1 MNWNTRVARIS
12 TNLLLTLLPVLAA
25 SAHADAGRVARVT
38 VFPDRAQITRMLE
51 TDASAGDGELTVTG
65 LPARL
70 DRDSLQVRA
79 SGPEGL
85 TLGAV
90 ELRPV
95 RGADRLG
102 AEGRALEE
110 RIRELEDQRQAV
122 ANRVEALEIQ
132 LALIRALGIH
142 PGEGA
147 PPPDTWPRAI
157 ETVGERAREAL
168 DGKLAAE
175 REIRDRDR
183 ELEQLRR
190 QLEDLGAAERDTL
203 DARIAYRSARPGAV
217 RFEIRYTVPGARWRP
232 IHELR
237 LDTENSTMRLTQ
249 RAEIRQSTGE
259 DWSGVELHVSASRPE
274 LGGRLPELE
283 TWYVDLPRPA
293 AKQPQ
298 RRAAEAETA
307 PPAAAPEPVPPPPPP
322 RVAVDEQVMRE
333 ADLMTALL
341 AAGDFSAEYQV
352 PGRVDVPADNS
363 EHRFNLAVHELPV
376 EIGARAVPKARPQ
389 AYLYAEATY
398 DGSAEL
404 LPGTATLYQDG
415 VLVGSTVLDALPP
428 GGELAAAFG
437 VDERIQ
443 IDYQTRQDTRGTEGR
458 IRRQNRRQ
466 RGYVIE
472 VTNGHTRRMP
482 ITILDQIPV
491 PRDERIDVEL
501 TDGGDAP
508 TDRDVDGRPGVL
520 EWTHQYAPGE
530 TRHIAF
536 GYRATFP
543 DDVDRLVGW

>member
-1 MNWNTRVARIS
+1 MNWNTRVARTS
-12 TNLLLTLLPVLAA
+12 TSLLLTLLSVPA
-25 SAHADAGRVARVT
+25 SSARAEAGRVASVT
-38 VFPDRAQITRMLE
+38 VFPDRAQVTRMLE
-51 TDASAGDGELTVTG
+51 IDASAGDGELTVTG

-132 LALIRALGIH
+132 LALIRALGVQ

-147 PPPDTWPRAI
+147 PPPETWTRAI
-157 ETVGERAREAL
+157 ETVGERARAAL

-190 QLEDLGAAERDTL
+190 QLEDLGAVERDTL
-203 DARIAYRSARPGAV
+203 DAQIGYHSAGAGRV

-237 LDTENSTMRLTQ
+237 LDTESSTMRLTQ

-293 AKQPQ
+293 AEQP
-298 RRAAEAETA
+298 RLRAAAE
-307 PPAAAPEPVPPPPPP
+307 PVPEPVPPPPPAP
-322 RVAVDEQVMRE
+322 PPAAAVEQAMEE

-341 AAGDFSAEYQV
+341 AAGDFSAEYRV

-376 EIGARAVPKARPQ
+376 EIGARAVPKARPR

-398 DGSAEL
+398 DGAAEL

-443 IDYQTRQDTRGTEGR
+443 IDYQTRQDTRGTKGR
-458 IRRQNRRQ
+458 IRRQNRRE

-501 TDGGDAP
+501 TDASESP
-508 TDRDVDGRPGVL
+508 TDRDVDGRSGVL
-520 EWTHQYAPGE
+520 EWTHEYAAGE
-530 TRHIAF
+530 TRRIAF

>member
-1 MNWNTRVARIS
+1 MSWSSRVARSS
-12 TNLLLTLLPVLAA
+12 TVLVLALLPGLAP
-25 SAHADAGRVARVT
+25 SARAETGRVANVT
-38 VFPDRAQITRMLE
+38 VFPDRALVTRVIEL
-51 TDASAGDGELTVTG
+51 DASAGDLELTVNG

-95 RGADRLG
+95 RGVDRLG
-102 AEGRALEE
+102 AEGRELEE
-110 RIRELEDQRQAV
+110 RIRELEDRRRAV
-122 ANRVEALEIQ
+122 VNRIEALEIQ
-132 LALIRALGIH
+132 LALIRALGVQ

-147 PPPDTWPRAI
+147 PPPDTWTRAI
-157 ETVGERAREAL
+157 ETVGERARAAL
-168 DGKLAAE
+168 DGKLDAE
-175 REIRDRDR
+175 REIRDFDR

-203 DARIAYRSARPGAV
+203 DARIGYRSAGAGRA

-237 LDTENSTMRLTQ
+237 LDTESSTMRLTQ

-293 AKQPQ
+293 PEPPQ
-298 RRAAEAETA
+298 RRAAAE
-307 PPAAAPEPVPPPPPP
+307 AAPEPVPPPPPP
-322 RVAVDEQVMRE
+322 PPPPPAAAVEQAMEE

-341 AAGDFSAEYQV
+341 AAGDFSAEYRV

-398 DGSAEL
+398 DGAAEL

-501 TDGGDAP
+501 TDASESP
-508 TDRDVDGRPGVL
+508 TDRDVNGRPGVL

-530 TRHIAF
+530 TRRITF

-543 DDVDRLVGW
+543 DDVNRLVGW